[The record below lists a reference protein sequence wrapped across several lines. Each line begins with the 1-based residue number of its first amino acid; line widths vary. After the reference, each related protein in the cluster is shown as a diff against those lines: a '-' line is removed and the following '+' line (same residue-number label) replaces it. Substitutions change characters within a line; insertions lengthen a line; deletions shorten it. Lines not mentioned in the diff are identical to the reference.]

1 MWKAI
6 LALLSAITWIGRI
19 VDRFP
24 TRQQRRLDAF
34 QKAKQREREA
44 IDRWIRGD
52 GPPPS
57 AS

>member
-24 TRQQRRLDAF
+24 TREQRRQAAF

-44 IDRWIRGD
+44 IDRWIRDG
-52 GPPPS
+52 GPPPG